1 MGKPENGPSE
11 AGNGASEAGNGPSV
25 AENGASTMKLLVT
38 EWFTPSIILCSQ
50 LTGVDGCTNCSG
62 DTM

>member
-11 AGNGASEAGNGPSV
+11 AWNGPSEAGNEASA

-38 EWFTPSIILCSQ
+38 LSGLHPPSFCAHS
-50 LTGVDGCTNCSG
+50 
-62 DTM
+62 